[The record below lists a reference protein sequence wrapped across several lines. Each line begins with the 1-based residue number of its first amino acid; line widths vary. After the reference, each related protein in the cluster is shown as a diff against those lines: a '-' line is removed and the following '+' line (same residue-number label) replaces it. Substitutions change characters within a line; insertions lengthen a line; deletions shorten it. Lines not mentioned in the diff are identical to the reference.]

1 MITDMH
7 DIHQRDDGSCEEIK
21 ITPKK
26 HTRWNITG
34 LCGTTLFNNGLE
46 CGQMN
51 KVNPDSESQ
60 NSSICADKLNETQK
74 GDEIEIAKERVG

>member
-7 DIHQRDDGSCEEIK
+7 GMHRRDDGSCEEIE

-34 LCGTTLFNNGLE
+34 LCGTTLFNNGLGW
-46 CGQMN
+46 GQKN
-51 KVNPDSESQ
+51 KVNPDLESQ
-60 NSSICADKLNETQK
+60 NSSICADELNETQI
-74 GDEIEIAKERVG
+74 GDKIEISKERV